1 MAKMFNPP
9 HPGRIVKSAMESL
22 GLSARKFA
30 ANLGVSP
37 ATVTRLVKGE
47 IAISPEMAVKLSAAI
62 PGPDAAMWLRMQATY
77 DAWQAEQR
85 IDVSYIQ
92 RYSIKVTAALYLF
105 NQDS

>member
-1 MAKMFNPP
+1 MSKMFNPP
-9 HPGRIVKSAMESL
+9 HPGRIVKSAMENL
-22 GLSARKFA
+22 GISARKFA

-37 ATVTRLVKGE
+37 ATVTRLAKGE

-85 IDVSYIQ
+85 VDVSYIQ
-92 RYSIKVTAALYLF
+92 RYSINEASTHRSL
-105 NQDS
+105 S

>member
-1 MAKMFNPP
+1 MSKMFNPP
-9 HPGRIVKSAMESL
+9 HPGRIVKSVLESL

-37 ATVTRLVKGE
+37 ATITRLVKGE

-62 PGPDAAMWLRMQATY
+62 PGPDTAMWLRMQATY

-92 RYSIKVTAALYLF
+92 RYSISEISAQDLL
-105 NQDS
+105 NQDN

>member
-1 MAKMFNPP
+1 MAKIFTPP

-92 RYSIKVTAALYLF
+92 RYSIKGTAAQDLF

>member
-1 MAKMFNPP
+1 MSKMFNPP
-9 HPGRIVKSAMESL
+9 HPGRLVKSAMESL

-37 ATVTRLVKGE
+37 ATVTRLVKEE

-92 RYSIKVTAALYLF
+92 RYSIDETFTQDLL

>member
-1 MAKMFNPP
+1 MSKMFNPP
-9 HPGRIVKSAMESL
+9 HPGRIVKSVMESL

-47 IAISPEMAVKLSAAI
+47 NAISREMAVKLSVAI

-85 IDVSYIQ
+85 IDVSHIQ
-92 RYSIKVTAALYLF
+92 RYSFNETAAQDLL

>member
-1 MAKMFNPP
+1 MSKMFNPP

-30 ANLGVSP
+30 ANLG
-37 ATVTRLVKGE
+37 
-47 IAISPEMAVKLSAAI
+47 ISPEMAVKLSAAI

-92 RYSIKVTAALYLF
+92 RYSIKGTPAQDLL

>member
-1 MAKMFNPP
+1 MSKMFNPP

-37 ATVTRLVKGE
+37 ASVTRLIKGE

-62 PGPDAAMWLRMQATY
+62 PGPYAAMWLRMQATY

-85 IDVSYIQ
+85 IDVSHIH
-92 RYSIKVTAALYLF
+92 RYSIKEVQT
-105 NQDS
+105 NISIGEDN

>member
-92 RYSIKVTAALYLF
+92 RYSIKGTAAQYLF
-105 NQDS
+105 NKDS